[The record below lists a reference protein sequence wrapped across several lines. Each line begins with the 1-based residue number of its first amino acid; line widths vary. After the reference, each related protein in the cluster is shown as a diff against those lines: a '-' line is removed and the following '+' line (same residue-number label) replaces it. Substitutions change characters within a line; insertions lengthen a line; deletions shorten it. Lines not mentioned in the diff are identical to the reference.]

1 MVYCSLGE
9 AFPTSQAPPKWISTP
24 TEQDTPK
31 LKDTNNEDD
40 SDRCRYLEYL
50 YLKHL
55 QEKYHDPGHG
65 RIEGFSLDTLP
76 DGLQNLILL
85 ILLGAAGLIL
95 LDFSLKLIQH

>member
-9 AFPTSQAPPKWISTP
+9 AFPTSQSPPKWISEP
-24 TEQDTPK
+24 QQQQQPK
-31 LKDTNNEDD
+31 LKDNSEDD
-40 SDRCRYLEYL
+40 TDRCRYLEYL

-55 QEKYHDPGHG
+55 QEKYPEPGTG
-65 RIEGFSLDTLP
+65 RVEGFSLDTLP

-95 LDFSLKLIQH
+95 LDFSLKLVR